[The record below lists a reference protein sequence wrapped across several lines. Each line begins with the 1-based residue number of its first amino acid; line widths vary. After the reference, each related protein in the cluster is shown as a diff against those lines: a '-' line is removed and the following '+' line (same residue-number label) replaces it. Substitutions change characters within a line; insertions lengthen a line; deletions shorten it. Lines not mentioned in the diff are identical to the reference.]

1 MARVIGKTK
10 AIVLRTRRMGE
21 TSKLVT
27 LYTLEFGK
35 ISVTAKGARRPK
47 SKFGAGLELMA
58 EIQAVCYIRD
68 DRDLHTLSDCDLL
81 RTFPLLLNDIKKL
94 SYGCAACEMV
104 DRLTIDGEPTKR
116 LYHYL
121 SGVLAALEE
130 VESSQLESLFWYY
143 QLRAAEALGYRP
155 ELAHCATCGSEL
167 GGAAWLPF
175 SPAMGGALCPPC
187 GSDAGGGADSDIAVS
202 YGDQDLTL
210 SAPESGFSYG
220 SAGTGS
226 MMGQSYRVA
235 RSSIDF
241 LARLQQLKTYEKAAI
256 PPTPSRRGEIR
267 GMLRRILE
275 YHGGQSGRLRSLE
288 FLESVNRFET
298 VVN

>member
-10 AIVLRTRRMGE
+10 AVVLRTRRMGE

-27 LYTLEFGK
+27 LYTEEFGK
-35 ISVTAKGARRPK
+35 LSVTAKGARRPK
-47 SKFGAGLELMA
+47 SKFGAGLDLMA

-81 RTFPLLLNDIKKL
+81 RTFPGLLNDIQKL
-94 SYGCAACEMV
+94 SYGSAACEMI

-116 LYHYL
+116 LYRCL

-130 VESSQLESLFWYY
+130 VESSQLESLFWYF

-155 ELAHCATCGSEL
+155 ELAHCANCGSAL

-175 SPAMGGALCPPC
+175 SPAMGGAMCSSC
-187 GSDAGGGADSDIAVS
+187 GSGTGGGAATDDVAVS
-202 YGDQDLTL
+202 DLTL
-210 SAPESGFSYG
+210 SAPDSGFSYG
-220 SAGTGS
+220 QHGS
-226 MMGQSYRVA
+226 MGSTMGQSYRVA
-235 RSSIDF
+235 RNSISF
-241 LARLQQLKTYEKAAI
+241 LAGLQHLKTYGKEAI
-256 PPTPSRRGEIR
+256 PPAPSRKGEIR

-288 FLESVNRFET
+288 FLESVNRFDT